1 MAYRH
6 YFLLEVMIIACTR
19 PLQAVWTGKYTDK
32 GKRQYK
38 ITGNAL
44 EKPDPFG
51 MTLTIP
57 CGQCLECRMQYAR
70 TWADRC
76 VLELQSHESSYFLTL
91 TYDNEHVNW
100 TDDYMHMTLRKKD
113 LQDFHK
119 RLRDR
124 LDYPIRYYA
133 SGEYGDITKRPH
145 YHDIVFGLKIDD
157 LEFDSRTDQGH
168 ILYKS
173 AFLDDVWQHGKV
185 IIGEVTWESCAY
197 TARYVTKKHKGL
209 DSSLYEAFGIEP
221 EFVLMSRKPGIGK
234 TYYETHPDMFKYGE
248 VYIKTKDGGIKV
260 KPSRYFEKLLEADNP
275 ELLDSYK
282 EQKALVG
289 KIVAADKLSQTDLEF
304 YDNLGV
310 QEELKAK
317 KLKVFERSQI

>member
-1 MAYRH
+1 
-6 YFLLEVMIIACTR
+6 MIANPYNREI
-19 PLQAVWTGKYTDK
+19 
-32 GKRQYK
+32 
-38 ITGNAL
+38 N
-44 EKPDPFG
+44 
-51 MTLTIP
+51 IP

-145 YHDIVFGLKIDD
+145 YHDIVFGLKLDD
-157 LEFDSRTDQGH
+157 LEFDSRTEQGH

-173 AFLDDVWQHGKV
+173 DF
-185 IIGEVTWESCAY
+185 
-197 TARYVTKKHKGL
+197 
-209 DSSLYEAFGIEP
+209 
-221 EFVLMSRKPGIGK
+221 
-234 TYYETHPDMFKYGE
+234 
-248 VYIKTKDGGIKV
+248 
-260 KPSRYFEKLLEADNP
+260 
-275 ELLDSYK
+275 
-282 EQKALVG
+282 
-289 KIVAADKLSQTDLEF
+289 
-304 YDNLGV
+304 
-310 QEELKAK
+310 
-317 KLKVFERSQI
+317 